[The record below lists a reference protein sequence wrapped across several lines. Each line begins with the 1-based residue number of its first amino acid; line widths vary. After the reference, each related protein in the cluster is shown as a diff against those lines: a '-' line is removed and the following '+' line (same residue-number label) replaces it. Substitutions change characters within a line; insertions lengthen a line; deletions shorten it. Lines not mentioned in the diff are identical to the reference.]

1 VVLRAEAAPYG
12 STWNVPKES
21 YLVLGLAHCFE
32 KGDDGKLKD
41 VMVIEPVSANSL
53 EGMVAGTK
61 TCFTVVTGLTAGE
74 ALSRDKSSLPAEFSE
89 GTFCEDYEFRCE
101 ASART
106 WARPHA
112 QDNLL
117 DIVPLGSSRSKFN
130 YNLDEKRVLNME
142 NVVKDEDN
150 IKQDLSIDVYGRK
163 QDEEDEDENGGG
175 AGSEKAPAEEEEDDL
190 DALLAG

>member
-1 VVLRAEAAPYG
+1 VVVLAEAAPYG
-12 STWNVPKES
+12 STWNVPKED

-61 TCFTVVTGLTAGE
+61 TCFKIVTGLTVGE
-74 ALSRDKSSLPAEFSE
+74 AMRRDKSSLPPEFLE

-163 QDEEDEDENGGG
+163 AEDSDEEDG
-175 AGSEKAPAEEEEDDL
+175 ASGDSAAAPAGEEEDDL